1 MRVSFLCCPFRTS
14 FGAYGN
20 SLKSAIEAKT
30 GSKVQWVASNCGC
43 GDPVEAGRQ
52 FLTKECDYFDMPI
65 PSDFRSNQM
74 WKRRVRGTART
85 MMLYLRARKYE
96 SMLDHPDVS
105 HFQQVLNGYGS
116 KVLFNWL
123 KQPTTS
129 ARVVTVH
136 ELDADQTEN
145 PETNR
150 NYNRADA
157 VIVHCAEM
165 KDRLVS
171 LQVQPERIHVVL
183 HGTDIPA
190 PSADPREGILFY
202 GGHKLMSGKGIET
215 LFKAMCIIAEKR
227 PGALPRLKIHGHYG
241 DVTPADGLKLA
252 ASYGLTN
259 NIAWLNQLPEDD
271 LVRLYQ
277 SSLLCVLPFSGSF
290 AGLAASL
297 AAACQLP
304 VVCTRKAGLP
314 DHLADAGIWV
324 DENNAEQLA
333 NRITELLDSETLRRE
348 VGARLLKRAQDALSW
363 DVIADRTLSIYD
375 QAIASKSGAASKRA
389 LGKEAEGV
397 MA

>member
-129 ARVVTVH
+129 AR
-136 ELDADQTEN
+136 
-145 PETNR
+145 
-150 NYNRADA
+150 
-157 VIVHCAEM
+157 
-165 KDRLVS
+165 
-171 LQVQPERIHVVL
+171 
-183 HGTDIPA
+183 
-190 PSADPREGILFY
+190 
-202 GGHKLMSGKGIET
+202 
-215 LFKAMCIIAEKR
+215 
-227 PGALPRLKIHGHYG
+227 
-241 DVTPADGLKLA
+241 
-252 ASYGLTN
+252 
-259 NIAWLNQLPEDD
+259 
-271 LVRLYQ
+271 
-277 SSLLCVLPFSGSF
+277 
-290 AGLAASL
+290 
-297 AAACQLP
+297 
-304 VVCTRKAGLP
+304 
-314 DHLADAGIWV
+314 
-324 DENNAEQLA
+324 
-333 NRITELLDSETLRRE
+333 
-348 VGARLLKRAQDALSW
+348 
-363 DVIADRTLSIYD
+363 DRTMMLYLRARKYESMLDHPDVSHFQQVLNGYG
-375 QAIASKSGAASKRA
+375 SKVLFNWLKQPTTSA
-389 LGKEAEGV
+389 
-397 MA
+397 